1 MVFRPILRTFDPVK
15 TKARHILWGL
25 LGALVLLCASPLLI
39 YVPPVQQWLVGQA
52 ATIASDATGLDI
64 SVERVSLSFPLD
76 LSAEGIMAVQEGDT
90 IANVGRVTVD
100 IGLLPLLMGEVAVN
114 SLEVEDADMNS
125 MSLISDVQVIG
136 TLGRLKVEPSK
147 IQLTAGQIDLSDAL
161 LSDAD
166 VTILLSDT
174 AQADTTQTGPT
185 PWRIT
190 FDKVAIERTKVA
202 VHLPGDSM
210 LIGVDA
216 GLLQAAGGDIDLLNS
231 TYSIQHTIWQ
241 EGRFVF
247 DLPFEPYSRDM
258 NHPTL
263 LDYSHLDV
271 SGIDWAVDS
280 FLYQSPQV
288 KMKVNHAAMR
298 DISGLDI
305 TELKGDVTVDDQRV
319 TIPWLRLSTPAST
332 INGKANVYYS
342 FVDSINPGQMAV
354 DLDAS
359 VSKHDL
365 AHFIDIDTHALPEW
379 PLTLKGSMAGNTR
392 HATFSIQ
399 QLSWPTIIEVEGSG
413 IAENLTDE
421 KNLKARM
428 SMRVDTYDMQPLLT
442 TIMGRKPSFTIP
454 QGLRV
459 QGRFNAEGQKFTADI
474 AARHG
479 DGTARATGS
488 FNQATTAYEADL
500 TVSKLNMRLFLPDS
514 KLKTLNAKMTAKG
527 AGTDVFSPATWL
539 EADGTISHLGY
550 DTLSLDDMALKA
562 SLKNGHLL
570 ADLSTCN
577 NHIDGNVQFD
587 ATLKRDN
594 GQEWITSSLSSSLNA
609 IDLYSLGIT
618 DHPLRIGF
626 TGDVDVTTNMADT
639 YRLSGLVEN
648 IYLKDSVRTYHPE
661 KVGVLL
667 KGNAD
672 TTCVRAQSGTLIVK
686 LDAKGA
692 YGPLLNRV
700 TALGDTIVSQLDR
713 RVIDQQSLK
722 QMLPIARLYVS
733 SQQGNPMANILKSAL
748 NTDFHDLLIDLNTS
762 PQSGLNGQA
771 HIFGLN
777 ADSTRIDTI
786 LVTLVDKPN
795 HGLTFQARVVN
806 NRKNPQFVFTALA
819 DGLLQEHGA
828 SIGFRFFD
836 RNGEMGLRL
845 GAKAEMEK
853 DGMRFHL
860 LPQRPTI
867 GYRIF
872 TLNDDNFVFIHKNLR
887 LQAKVDLLADNGTG
901 IRVYSTDQDSTL
913 LQDLTISLNNLD
925 LERLTSTLPYVPRI
939 TGILEGDYHLTM
951 DSKKQISVASDMGI
965 RNMTYEDCPM
975 GTLQTEFVYLQ
986 REDDTHAVEG
996 TLSQNGR
1003 EIAFFSGD
1011 YRNKKVTNGNE
1022 HLDGQL
1028 TLQHTPLNLLNGFIP
1043 DQIIGFEGYC
1053 DGDLSVVGSMS
1064 NPDVNGQI
1072 TADSAYLISQPYGV
1086 RMRFANDP
1094 IRIQQSKIIFEEFNM
1109 HASNDDTPLSIQG
1122 SIDFSKVSD
1131 MTLDLRMRAN
1141 NFMLINSKRTPKSIA
1156 YGKAYVN
1163 FLAGIR
1169 GPVNQLRMR
1178 GRLDVLGTTD
1188 LTYLLLDSPLST
1200 DNQLD
1205 ELVKFTD
1212 FNDTTVTHV
1221 VKRPTPEGLD
1231 MSLSINIA
1239 HGTHVLCGLNAAV
1252 SNYVDLFGGGE
1263 LRMIYN
1269 NRDNLKLTGRYT
1281 LNSGEMKYSMP
1292 VIPLKTFN
1300 IEDGSYVEFTG
1311 DATNPTL
1318 NITATE
1324 HKTAS
1329 VSEGTEQ
1336 TRSVAFDC
1344 GVTITNTLKN
1354 MGVKFIIRAPED
1366 ISVTNELNAMSEEQR
1381 SKLAVTML
1389 TTGMY
1394 LSDGN
1399 TKGFSMNSA
1408 LNSFLESEINSIT
1421 GNALK
1426 SVNVSVGLDNTT
1438 DATGTTHTNYSFKFA
1453 KRFWNNRL
1461 KVQIGGKVSSGNEV
1475 QGMKESFFDNV
1486 SMEYRLSPT
1495 SNQYIKLFYNQN
1507 VYDWLD
1513 GYTSEYGGGYI
1524 WKRKLASLWDIFR
1537 PNAKEQQAMPM
1548 RRPIAPKDSTRTL
1561 RNDTIR

>member
-1 MVFRPILRTFDPVK
+1 MKIK
-15 TKARHILWGL
+15 TRRILWGL

-52 ATIASDATGLDI
+52 TTIASEATGLDI

-76 LSAEGIMAVQEGDT
+76 LSAEGVMAVQESDT
-90 IANVGRVTVD
+90 IAHVGKVTVD
-100 IGLLPLLMGEVAVN
+100 IGLLPLLTGDIAVN
-114 SLEVEDADMNS
+114 SLEVEDANINTLN
-125 MSLISDVQVIG
+125 LISDVQVIG
-136 TLGRLKVEPSK
+136 TVGRLKVDPGK
-147 IQLTAGQIDLSDAL
+147 VQLTTGLVDLSDAL

-174 AQADTTQTGPT
+174 AQADTTQTETT

-190 FDKVAIERTKVA
+190 FDQVAIEHTKVA

-216 GLLQAAGGDIDLLNS
+216 GRLQADGGDIDLLHS

-241 EGRFVF
+241 EGRFVY
-247 DLPFEPYSRDM
+247 DQPYEPYNRDM

-263 LDYSHLDV
+263 MDYSHLDV

-280 FLYQSPQV
+280 FLYLSPTI
-288 KMKVNHAAMR
+288 KMKVNHAAMH
-298 DISGLDI
+298 DICGLDI
-305 TELKGDVTVDDQRV
+305 TELKGDVTIDNQRV
-319 TIPWLRLSTPAST
+319 VIPWLTLTTPVSS
-332 INGKANVYYS
+332 INGKAYVDYS
-342 FVDSINPGQMAV
+342 VADSIHPGQMTI

-365 AHFIDIDTHALPEW
+365 AHFIDISTPSLPEW
-379 PLTLKGSMAGNTR
+379 PLTLKGSVAGNTR
-392 HATFSIQ
+392 HATFDIQ
-399 QLSWPTIIEVEGSG
+399 QLSWPTIMEVEGSG
-413 IAENLTDE
+413 TAENLTDE
-421 KNLKARM
+421 KNLKANM
-428 SMRVDTYDMQPLLT
+428 IMRVDTYNMQPLLT
-442 TIMGRKPSFTIP
+442 TIMGSKPSFTIP

-459 QGRFNAEGQKFTADI
+459 QGRFDAEGQKFTADI
-474 AARHG
+474 AARQG
-479 DGTARATGS
+479 EATARVTGL
-488 FNQATTAYEADL
+488 FDQATTTYEADL
-500 TVSKLNMRLFLPDS
+500 TVSRLNMRLFLPDS
-514 KLKTLNAKMTAKG
+514 KLGTLNAKMTAKG
-527 AGTDVFSPATWL
+527 AGTDFFSPTTWL
-539 EADGTISHLGY
+539 DADGTISHLGY
-550 DTLSLDDMALKA
+550 DTLSLDDIALKA

-570 ADLSTCN
+570 ADLSVSN
-577 NHIDGNVQFD
+577 KHIDGNVNLD
-587 ATLKRDN
+587 GTLKRDN
-594 GQEWITSSLSSSLNA
+594 GKEWINTSLSSALNTL
-609 IDLYSLGIT
+609 DLYSLGIT
-618 DHPLRIGF
+618 EHPLQIGF
-626 TGDVDVTTNMADT
+626 SSDVDITTDMTDS
-639 YRLSGLVEN
+639 YRLSGLMDN
-648 IYLKDSVRTYHPE
+648 IHLKDSLHTYHPE
-661 KVGVLL
+661 KVGILL

-686 LDAKGA
+686 LDAKGG
-692 YGPLLNRV
+692 YGLLTDHV
-700 TALGDTIVSQLDR
+700 TALGDTIVSQIGR

-722 QMLPIARLYVS
+722 QMLPVARLYVS
-733 SQQGNPMANILKSAL
+733 SQQGNPMANILKAAL

-771 HIFGLN
+771 HIYGLN
-777 ADSTRIDTI
+777 ADSTSIDTI

-828 SIGFRFFD
+828 SIGIRFFD
-836 RNGEMGLRL
+836 RKGDMGLRL
-845 GAKAEMEK
+845 GAKAEMEQG
-853 DGMRFHL
+853 GMRFHL

-867 GYRIF
+867 GYRSF
-872 TLNDDNFVFIHKNLR
+872 TLNDDNFLFLQNNLR
-887 LQAKVDLLADNGTG
+887 LQAKVNLLSDDGTG
-901 IRVYSTDQDSTL
+901 IRVYSSDKDSTL
-913 LQDLTISLNNLD
+913 LQDLTISLNALD

-939 TGILEGDYHLTM
+939 TGMLEGDYHLTM

-965 RNMTYEDCPM
+965 RNMTYEECPM
-975 GTLQTEFVYLQ
+975 GTLQTEFIYLQ
-986 REDDTHAVEG
+986 REDDTHAVDG
-996 TLSQNGR
+996 MLLQNGR
-1003 EIAFFSGD
+1003 EIAIFNGD

-1022 HLDGQL
+1022 HLNGQL
-1028 TLQHTPLNLLNGFIP
+1028 TLLHMPLNLLNGFIP
-1043 DQIIGFEGYC
+1043 NQILGFEGYC
-1053 DGDLSVVGSMS
+1053 DGDLSIVGSLS
-1064 NPDVNGQI
+1064 SPDVNGQI
-1072 TADSAYLISQPYGV
+1072 TTDSAYLISQPYGV
-1086 RMRFANDP
+1086 RMRFNNDP
-1094 IRIQQSKIIFEEFNM
+1094 IHIQQSKIVFENFNM
-1109 HASNDDTPLSIQG
+1109 YASNNDSPLNIQG
-1122 SIDFSKVSD
+1122 NIDFHKLSY
-1131 MTLDLRMRAN
+1131 MTLDMRMRAN

-1156 YGKAYVN
+1156 YGKAFVN
-1163 FLAGIR
+1163 FLAVIR
-1169 GPVNQLRMR
+1169 GPVDQLRMR

-1221 VKRPTPEGLD
+1221 VNRPTPQGLD
-1231 MSLSINIA
+1231 MSLSINIDQA
-1239 HGTHVLCGLNAAV
+1239 THVLCGLNAAV

-1281 LNSGEMKYSMP
+1281 LHSGEMKYSMP

-1300 IEDGSYVEFTG
+1300 IEEGSYVEFTG

-1318 NITATE
+1318 HITATE
-1324 HKTAS
+1324 HKMAS
-1329 VSEGTEQ
+1329 VSEGSEQ

-1344 GVTITNTLKN
+1344 GVTIANTLNN
-1354 MGVKFIIRAPED
+1354 MGVKFIIKAPED
-1366 ISVTNELNAMSEEQR
+1366 IPITNELNAMSEEQR

-1399 TKGFSMNSA
+1399 TKGFSMNAA
-1408 LNSFLESEINSIT
+1408 LSSFLESEINSIT

-1438 DATGTTHTNYSFKFA
+1438 DATGVSHTNYSFKFA

-1461 KVQIGGKVSSGNEV
+1461 KVQIGGKVSSGAEV

-1495 SNQYIKLFYNQN
+1495 SNQYVKLFYNQN

-1524 WKRKLASLWDIFR
+1524 WKRKLISLWDIFR
-1537 PNAKEQQAMPM
+1537 PNVKEKQAMPTMPM
-1548 RRPIAPKDSTRTL
+1548 RRPTDPNDSTRTL
-1561 RNDTIR
+1561 RNDSIR